1 MILIL
6 LLILPLLAS
15 LLLFTGKLGK
25 HSRNFALA
33 SSMVI
38 FVISVVVGYAFTFAD
53 DKILSLDLDLQKLL
67 DIQIILKADAI
78 SMVLI
83 MLTTLLVPIIVTST
97 SRKEN
102 RTHNFYALILLM
114 EMALIG
120 VFTAS
125 EMILFY
131 IFWELALMPVFFIT
145 AVWGGEYKKKITVK
159 FLIYTLFGSFAMLIA
174 ILYLYTLT
182 PAPHSFSFESF
193 YALNL
198 PYSVQVPVFL
208 AFFLAFAIKI
218 PLFPF
223 HSWQAE
229 TYNVSPV
236 QGTML
241 MAGIMLK
248 MGLYGIIRFLLPIT
262 PDVVAGG
269 SLIFLPLILFGVIYG
284 AIIAIRQPNL
294 KKLIA
299 FASLSHV
306 GIIALGLLSNNH
318 YGIEGGILQLFSH
331 GVNVVGFFLCYYMIV
346 KRTNTDKISDLGGI
360 ATVAPRFAVIFL
372 IIVLAN
378 VSLPLTNSFVG
389 EFLILLGLF
398 QFNKVLAIIAG
409 LTIILGAVYMLRMYQ
424 RIMYGERTVV
434 TEDFEDLSIS
444 EMLLFVPILI
454 SIFWAGIS
462 PSFALQ
468 MIEGVVNSLIIN
480 H

>member
-1 MILIL
+1 MIIVL
-6 LLILPLLAS
+6 LLILPLFAS

-25 HSRNFALA
+25 QSKNFALIM
-33 SSMVI
+33 SLVI
-38 FVISVVVGYAFTFAD
+38 FAISLVAGYAFTFAD
-53 DKILSLDLDLQKLL
+53 NKILSLDLNLKQLL
-67 DIQIILKADAI
+67 DIDIILRLDAV
-78 SMVLI
+78 SLI
-83 MLTTLLVPIIVTST
+83 MIVLTTLLVPVIIAST
-97 SRKEN
+97 DKKEQ

-114 EMALIG
+114 QMALIG

-131 IFWELALMPVFFIT
+131 IFWELALIPIFFIT
-145 AVWGGEYKKKITVK
+145 ALWGGENRKKISVK
-159 FLIYTLFGSFAMLIA
+159 FLIYTVVGSFVMLIA

-193 YALNL
+193 YLLKL

-236 QGTML
+236 QGSML
-241 MAGIMLK
+241 LAGIMLK
-248 MGLYGIIRFLLPIT
+248 MGLYGMIRFILPIC

-284 AIIAIRQPNL
+284 AVIAITQPNL

-318 YGIEGGILQLFSH
+318 FGIEGGILQMFSH

-346 KRTNTDKISDLGGI
+346 KRTNTDRISDLGGI
-360 ATVAPRFAVIFL
+360 ASAAPKFATIFL

-378 VSLPLTNSFVG
+378 VALPLTNSFVG
-389 EFLILLGLF
+389 EFLILLGVF
-398 QFNKVLAIIAG
+398 QFNKLIAIIAG
-409 LTIILGAVYMLRMYQ
+409 LTIILGAVYMLKMYQ
-424 RIMYGERTVV
+424 KIMYGEKSIA
-434 TEDFEDLSIS
+434 TESFSDLTTGEI
-444 EMLLFVPILI
+444 LLFVPII
-454 SIFWAGIS
+454 VSIFLVGIF
-462 PSFALQ
+462 PSFILQ
-468 MIEGVVNSLIIN
+468 LLETAIK
-480 H
+480 

>member
-1 MILIL
+1 MILVL

-25 HSRNFALA
+25 HSKNFALVA
-33 SSMVI
+33 SLVV
-38 FVISVVVGYAFTFAD
+38 FAISLVAGFAFTFAH
-53 DKILSLDLDLQKLL
+53 DKILTLDLNLKELL
-67 DIQIILKADAI
+67 DVDIILKIDAV
-78 SMVLI
+78 SLVMV
-83 MLTTLLVPIIVTST
+83 MLTTLLVPIIIAST
-97 SRKEN
+97 DKKEN
-102 RTHNFYALILLM
+102 RTPNFYALIMLM
-114 EMALIG
+114 QMALIG
-120 VFTAS
+120 VFISS

-131 IFWELALMPVFFIT
+131 IFWELALIPIFFIT
-145 AVWGGEYKKKITVK
+145 ALWGGENKKKISVK
-159 FLIYTLFGSFAMLIA
+159 FLIYTVVGSFVMLIG

-193 YALNL
+193 FQLKL

-229 TYNVSPV
+229 TYNASPV
-236 QGTML
+236 QGSML
-241 MAGIMLK
+241 LAGIMLK
-248 MGLYGIIRFLLPIT
+248 MGLYGIIRFILPLC

-284 AIIAIRQPNL
+284 ATIAITQPNL

-306 GIIALGLLSNNH
+306 GLIALGLLSNNH

-360 ATVAPRFAVIFL
+360 ASVAPKFATIFL

-378 VSLPLTNSFVG
+378 ISLPLTNSFVG

-398 QFNKVLAIIAG
+398 QANKILAIIAG
-409 LTIILGAVYMLRMYQ
+409 LTIILGAVYILKMYQ
-424 RIMYGERTVV
+424 KVMYGEQSAA
-434 TEDFEDLSIS
+434 TEKFTDLTFS
-444 EMLLFVPILI
+444 EMLVFLPII
-454 SIFWAGIS
+454 AMIFLVGIF
-462 PSFALQ
+462 PSFILQ
-468 MIEGVVNSLIIN
+468 LLEGAVK
-480 H
+480 

>member
-1 MILIL
+1 MIIVLLI
-6 LLILPLLAS
+6 ILPLLAS

-25 HSRNFALA
+25 QSKNFALVT
-33 SSMVI
+33 SMVI
-38 FVISVVVGYAFTFAD
+38 FAISLVAGYAFTFAD
-53 DKILSLDLDLQKLL
+53 NKILSLDLNLKQLL
-67 DIQIILKADAI
+67 DIDIILKLDAVSLI
-78 SMVLI
+78 MI
-83 MLTTLLVPIIVTST
+83 MLTTLLVPVIIAST
-97 SRKEN
+97 DKKEQ

-114 EMALIG
+114 QMALIG

-131 IFWELALMPVFFIT
+131 IFWELALIPIFFIT
-145 AVWGGEYKKKITVK
+145 ALWGGENRKKISVK
-159 FLIYTLFGSFAMLIA
+159 FLIYTVVGSFVMLIA

-193 YALNL
+193 YLLKL

-236 QGTML
+236 QGSML
-241 MAGIMLK
+241 LAGIMLK
-248 MGLYGIIRFLLPIT
+248 MGLYGMIRFILPIC

-284 AIIAIRQPNL
+284 AVIAITQPNL

-318 YGIEGGILQLFSH
+318 YGIEGAILQMFSH

-360 ATVAPRFAVIFL
+360 ASVAPKFATIFL

-378 VSLPLTNSFVG
+378 VALPLTNSFVG
-389 EFLILLGLF
+389 EFLILLGVF
-398 QFNKVLAIIAG
+398 QFNKLIAIIAG
-409 LTIILGAVYMLRMYQ
+409 LTIILGAVYMLKMYQ
-424 RIMYGERTVV
+424 KIMYGEKSVA
-434 TEDFEDLSIS
+434 TENFFDLTTG
-444 EMLLFVPILI
+444 EVLLFVPII
-454 SIFWAGIS
+454 VSIFLVGIF
-462 PSFALQ
+462 PSFILQ
-468 MIEGVVNSLIIN
+468 LLETAIK
-480 H
+480 

>member
-1 MILIL
+1 MILVL
-6 LLILPLLAS
+6 LLIVPLLAS

-25 HSRNFALA
+25 HSKNFALA
-33 SSMVI
+33 ASLVI
-38 FVISVVVGYAFTFAD
+38 FALSLVSGFDFAFAAH
-53 DKILSLDLDLQKLL
+53 KILSLDLDLERMMDIHIVLKL
-67 DIQIILKADAI
+67 DGI
-78 SMVLI
+78 SLVMVA
-83 MLTTLLVPIIVTST
+83 LTTFIVPIIIAST
-97 SRKEN
+97 DKKEN

-114 EMALIG
+114 QMALIG

-131 IFWELALMPVFFIT
+131 IFWELALIPIFFIT
-145 AVWGGEYKKKITVK
+145 AIWGGENKKKISVK
-159 FLIYTLFGSFAMLIA
+159 FLIYTLVGSFAMLIA

-182 PAPHSFSFESF
+182 PAPHSFNFDSF
-193 YALNL
+193 YQLQL
-198 PYSVQVPVFL
+198 PYAVQVPVFL

-236 QGTML
+236 QGSML

-248 MGLYGIIRFLLPIT
+248 MGLYGIVRFLLPIC

-284 AIIAIRQPNL
+284 AVIAINQPNL

-306 GIIALGLLSNNH
+306 GIIALGLLSNNQH
-318 YGIEGGILQLFSH
+318 GIEGGILQMFSH

-346 KRTNTDKISDLGGI
+346 KRTNSDKISDLGGI
-360 ATVAPRFAVIFL
+360 ASAAPRFATIFF

-378 VSLPLTNSFVG
+378 VALPLTNSFVG
-389 EFLILLGLF
+389 EFLILLGLY
-398 QFNKVLAIIAG
+398 QFNPIIAIIAG
-409 LTIILGAVYMLRMYQ
+409 LTIILGAVYMLKMYQ
-424 RIMYGERTVV
+424 RIMYGEKTAATENFSDLTVG
-434 TEDFEDLSIS
+434 EIS
-444 EMLLFVPILI
+444 LFVPIILLI
-454 SIFWAGIS
+454 FLIGIS
-462 PSFALQ
+462 PSFILQ
-468 MIEGVVNSLIIN
+468 VLEVAVK
-480 H
+480 

>member
-1 MILIL
+1 MILVL

-25 HSRNFALA
+25 HSKNFALVA
-33 SSMVI
+33 SLVV
-38 FVISVVVGYAFTFAD
+38 FAISLVAGYAFTFAH
-53 DKILSLDLDLQKLL
+53 DKILTLDLNLKELL
-67 DIQIILKADAI
+67 DVDIILKIDAV
-78 SMVLI
+78 SLVMV
-83 MLTTLLVPIIVTST
+83 MLTTLLVPIIIAST
-97 SRKEN
+97 DKKEN
-102 RTHNFYALILLM
+102 RTPNFYALIMLM
-114 EMALIG
+114 QMALIG
-120 VFTAS
+120 VFISS

-131 IFWELALMPVFFIT
+131 IFWELALIPIFFIT
-145 AVWGGEYKKKITVK
+145 ALWGGENKKKISVK
-159 FLIYTLFGSFAMLIA
+159 FLIYTVVGSFVMLIG

-193 YALNL
+193 FQLKL

-229 TYNVSPV
+229 TYNASPV
-236 QGTML
+236 QGSML
-241 MAGIMLK
+241 LAGIMLK
-248 MGLYGIIRFLLPIT
+248 MGLYGIIRFILPLC

-284 AIIAIRQPNL
+284 ATIAITQPNL

-306 GIIALGLLSNNH
+306 GLIALGLLSNNH

-360 ATVAPRFAVIFL
+360 ASVAPKFATIFL

-378 VSLPLTNSFVG
+378 ISLPLTNSFVG

-398 QFNKVLAIIAG
+398 QANKILAIIAG
-409 LTIILGAVYMLRMYQ
+409 LTIILGAVYILKMYQ
-424 RIMYGERTVV
+424 KVMYGERSAA
-434 TEDFEDLSIS
+434 TEKFTDLTFS
-444 EMLLFVPILI
+444 EMLVFLPII
-454 SIFWAGIS
+454 AMIFLVGIF
-462 PSFALQ
+462 PSFILQ
-468 MIEGVVNSLIIN
+468 LLEGAVK
-480 H
+480 